1 MPNQSTHYISFY
13 QQVTFDMSLLFK
25 LLPRCGNISVNSN
38 SQTRREFKNN
48 QQQQHL
54 RDKQVCMNHTATLD
68 SQVSKKCH

>member
-38 SQTRREFKNN
+38 SQTRRQFKTTNN
-48 QQQQHL
+48 NNIYVIN
-54 RDKQVCMNHTATLD
+54 RSV
-68 SQVSKKCH
+68 